1 MSANCGDYG
10 ERRGVG
16 ICNEF
21 PIAFMPHI
29 LWLCA
34 SAIQG
39 EHPQGFET
47 DKSATGEWAWAFGWA
62 AILIPSTA
70 RFGPFIFF
78 LVLFIPD
85 TILVLIPPFSSSPL
99 LLRALILSLLFHLSL
114 QTHKW
119 VHDFKATFLCGQN
132 KMQVALIKSN
142 QGNFIYMAQ
151 NL

>member
-39 EHPQGFET
+39 EGLHPQGLQA
-47 DKSATGEWAWAFGWA
+47 DKSDMG
-62 AILIPSTA
+62 
-70 RFGPFIFF
+70 
-78 LVLFIPD
+78 V
-85 TILVLIPPFSSSPL
+85 
-99 LLRALILSLLFHLSL
+99 
-114 QTHKW
+114 
-119 VHDFKATFLCGQN
+119 
-132 KMQVALIKSN
+132 
-142 QGNFIYMAQ
+142 
-151 NL
+151 

>member
-34 SAIQG
+34 SAVQG

-47 DKSATGEWAWAFGWA
+47 DKSDMGDWAWAFGWA
-62 AILIPSTA
+62 AILIRSAA
-70 RFGPFIFF
+70 RLGPFILF
-78 LVLFIPD
+78 LVLFTSD
-85 TILVLIPPFSSSPL
+85 RLLVLIL
-99 LLRALILSLLFHLSL
+99 LLYALILSSCLFSFSL
-114 QTHKW
+114 QTYKC
-119 VHDFKATFLCGQN
+119 F
-132 KMQVALIKSN
+132 
-142 QGNFIYMAQ
+142 GNFK
-151 NL
+151 NLK